1 MYSIDHI
8 GIVVK
13 DIKNSAEFYQN
24 AFGCKISGR
33 MENERLKILY
43 LDASGQTIELLQYLN
58 DDAERGRGI
67 VDHIAFRV
75 GNIEEAIIKLNKIG
89 ARQEFDVPRIVGDK
103 KIMFYEGPDK
113 ERIELVQIIGN

>member
-13 DIKNSAEFYQN
+13 DIEKSAEFYQN
-24 AFGCKISGR
+24 AFGCKIASR
-33 MENERLKILY
+33 VENERLKFVY
-43 LDASGQTIELLQYLN
+43 LDANGQTIELLQYLI

-75 GNIEEAIIKLNKIG
+75 DNIEEAITRINKIG
-89 ARQEFDVPRIVGDK
+89 AKQEFDSPRIVGDK
-103 KIMFYEGPDK
+103 KIMFYEGPDR
-113 ERIELVQIIGN
+113 ERIELVQVIRD